1 MAEKVNLPSVRVLAL
16 AAILSWV
23 PVAVGFAMTPKPWWI
38 NYPGIVFH
46 LSLFFLVPRLPA
58 PSWARAAGYGWLI
71 IDTTVG
77 VLSLNGV
84 PDAIAQPMRL
94 GGHIFAG
101 IWIAVSSLSGSTPMM
116 VTGLISGI
124 WLFVFTFVSPFYPMS
139 ALGPASLV
147 VLVWLGLP
155 AWQNG
160 STRGRLATS
169 G

>member
-1 MAEKVNLPSVRVLAL
+1 MSNYDKLSGYCISPVSILPCPKATCSELGESCRIRMAHYRHDRRSA
-16 AAILSWV
+16 
-23 PVAVGFAMTPKPWWI
+23 VA
-38 NYPGIVFH
+38 
-46 LSLFFLVPRLPA
+46 
-58 PSWARAAGYGWLI
+58 
-71 IDTTVG
+71 
-77 VLSLNGV
+77 NGV

-147 VLVWLGLP
+147 VLVWLGIL